1 MIYLDIK
8 DNIRQIIRTF
18 DVVEYGQLV
27 RFFVDENHDEKSI
40 RNLLDYLIRTN
51 FFRLTRYKEG
61 QRNDKD
67 KISGNRLLYTSGVVN
82 NLIKLFWVPVSLKA
96 DNIQTIIV
104 SNTYPTQITFVTADN
119 VVYDVTYCSDV
130 KDAVLTKSLREK
142 SRIKGVKDEI
152 YHMAMVENEYIKEE
166 IKQCGFDGYCILSPN
181 NVPIYY
187 NF

>member
-27 RFFVDENHDEKSI
+27 RYFVDEDHDEKSV

-67 KISGNRLLYTSGVVN
+67 KISGNRLLYTSGIVN

-96 DNIQTIIV
+96 NNIQTIIV

-119 VVYDVTYCSDV
+119 VVYDVTYC
-130 KDAVLTKSLREK
+130 
-142 SRIKGVKDEI
+142 GVKDEI
-152 YHMAMVENEYIKEE
+152 YHMAMIEQEYLKDE
-166 IKQCGFDGYCILSPN
+166 ITHCGFDGYCMLSPN

>member
-27 RFFVDENHDEKSI
+27 RFFVDEDHDEKSV

-67 KISGNRLLYTSGVVN
+67 KISGNRLLYTSGIVN

-96 DNIQTIIV
+96 NNIQTIIV

-119 VVYDVTYCSDV
+119 VVYDVTYCGDV
-130 KDAVLTKSLREK
+130 KDAVLAKSFREK
-142 SRIKGVKDEI
+142 SKIKGVKDEI
-152 YHMAMVENEYIKEE
+152 YHMAMIELEYLKDE
-166 IKQCGFDGYCILSPN
+166 ITHCGFDGYCMLSPN